1 MAEGIL
7 VADVGGTKCDLAVSA
22 LFQTEAIL
30 SQKTR
35 YVCREFSGFPEILAT
50 YRRDTGVN
58 AELAVIAVAGVVT
71 ADRARIT
78 NLPWSLEQNELAQNG
93 ISQVLF
99 VNDLTALC
107 AAVPLLEKTDTVC
120 IRPGDPEQLS
130 PIAVIAP
137 GTGLGEGYLIPCAD
151 QWHYQGSEGGHT
163 DFAPATTEQIDLLR
177 YMRTRFPAVSYEMVS
192 SGSGIPSLY
201 TFFRDACAMQE
212 TPEIRQQLAHADDPT
227 AVICSGALAKR
238 ACPLCQ
244 KTIELFLSILGAEAG
259 NLALKIY
266 ARGGVYLGGGILP
279 RLWGRISFM
288 PFIQAFANKAK
299 MGDLLS
305 GIPVHLIANTDA
317 SLIGAAAI
325 GRRHLLK

>member
-7 VADVGGTKCDLAVSA
+7 VADLGGTKCDLAVSA
-22 LFQTEAIL
+22 PPQVGLGL
-30 SQKTR
+30 LQKTR
-35 YVCREFSGFPEILAT
+35 YVCREFSGFSEILAT

-71 ADRARIT
+71 ADRARVT
-78 NLPWSLEQNELAQNG
+78 NLPWSVAQNELTQNG

-107 AAVPLLEKTDTVC
+107 AAVPLLAETDTVC
-120 IRPGDPEQLS
+120 IRQGDPEQLS

-137 GTGLGEGYLIPCAD
+137 GTGLGEGYLTPCAD
-151 QWHYQGSEGGHT
+151 RWHYQGSEGGHT
-163 DFAPATTEQIDLLR
+163 DFAPATAEQIDLLR
-177 YMRTRFPAVSYEMVS
+177 FMQTRFPAVSYEMLA
-192 SGSGIPSLY
+192 SGSGMPSLY
-201 TFFRDACAMQE
+201 TFFRDACAMKE
-212 TPEIRQQLAHADDPT
+212 TPEIRQQLAHADNPT

-238 ACPLCQ
+238 SCPLCQ

-279 RLWGRISFM
+279 RLWGRISFE
-288 PFIQAFANKAK
+288 PFIQAFTNKAK

-305 GIPVHLIANTDA
+305 GIPVRLIVNADA
-317 SLIGAAAI
+317 ALIGAAAI
-325 GRRHLLK
+325 GRRQFLK